1 MYILYKTDPRTL
13 QHTATHCNTLNMWQA
28 AHSYISKT
36 KSHTATHQTC
46 YMRHTEIYTQQTHT
60 LQYVTDPDT
69 TTHCNTPNMCHAAH
83 LHIYKTDPNTSIHTD
98 PHKRL
103 LCNILSLCWGTRT
116 GNGVMYASQE
126 NNIYENRP
134 IKETYIHQKRP
145 TKETHELTRRNCRC
159 WGSRNECFDTFLGL
173 HTRFS
178 NLSTDNNVLL
188 VRGSLW

>member
-1 MYILYKTDPRTL
+1 MLHAAHWNIYTTDPHTAICNRPSHYNTLQHTKHVPCGALRYINKTDPD
-13 QHTATHCNTLNMWQA
+13 TATHCNTLQ
-28 AHSYISKT
+28 
-36 KSHTATHQTC
+36 HTA
-46 YMRHTEIYTQQTHT
+46 
-60 LQYVTDPDT
+60 
-69 TTHCNTPNMCHAAH
+69 THCNTPNMCHAAH